1 VTHLNLLFCGDFAP
15 VRRFQ
20 DVIPDAGSAVFGDLK
35 DEIHA
40 ADIAFL
46 NLEAPL
52 SKRGT
57 PIAKDGKPGK
67 PGLRGHPDSI
77 HAIADAGFNVVS
89 LANNHVMD
97 FGEDALADTMALCK
111 SRGMATCGAG
121 SDLRSA
127 QEILVTEKQGARI
140 AIVAVAEHQFGMAS
154 AGTAGVAPL
163 DLIDNLHQLEDAKSR
178 ADLVF
183 ISIHG
188 GNEFFAFPR
197 PGLKKICRFF
207 IDRGADGVICHHSHM
222 PGVNETYKGKPI
234 SYSLGNLVFDHEAP
248 PAGWCEAYALR
259 LKYSLPELRLE
270 HYDIIPFTQKL
281 AQGGVRCMQ
290 GDQRAAF
297 LRRQDE
303 NRGIL
308 DDPKAYQAKW
318 DEFCASK
325 SAFVILRNYAPF
337 WSSIL
342 PWLDR
347 HTSIHKLLMPLATL
361 NIKTN
366 IVQCESHRELLLA
379 VLNRERQGH

>member
-1 VTHLNLLFCGDFAP
+1 MTHLNLLFCGDFAP

-40 ADIAFL
+40 AEIAFL

-52 SKRGT
+52 SELGT

-67 PGLRGHPDSI
+67 PGLRGHPDCI
-77 HAIADAGFNVVS
+77 HAIADAGFNAIS

-97 FGEDALADTMALCK
+97 FGENALADTMALCE
-111 SRGMATCGAG
+111 SRGLAVCGAG
-121 SDLRSA
+121 PDLASA
-127 QEILVTEKQGARI
+127 QEILVIEKQGSRI

-154 AGTAGVAPL
+154 TGTAGVAPL
-163 DLIDNLHQLEDAKSR
+163 DLIDNLRQLEEAKSR

-207 IDRGADGVICHHSHM
+207 IDQGADGVICHHSHM
-222 PGVNETYKGKPI
+222 PGVFENYKGKPI
-234 SYSLGNLVFDHEAP
+234 SYSLGNLVFDHENP
-248 PAGWCEAYALR
+248 PAGWNEGYALR
-259 LKYSLPELRLE
+259 LEYSLPELKLE
-270 HYDIIPFTQKL
+270 RHEIIPFTQSL

-290 GDQRAAF
+290 ADQRDAF
-297 LRRQDE
+297 LRQLDE
-303 NRGIL
+303 NLRIL
-308 DDPKAYQAKW
+308 NDPEAYQAKW

-342 PWLDR
+342 PRLDR

-361 NIKTN
+361 NIKAN
-366 IVQCESHRELLLA
+366 IAQCESHHELLLA
-379 VLNRERQGH
+379 VLNRKREGR